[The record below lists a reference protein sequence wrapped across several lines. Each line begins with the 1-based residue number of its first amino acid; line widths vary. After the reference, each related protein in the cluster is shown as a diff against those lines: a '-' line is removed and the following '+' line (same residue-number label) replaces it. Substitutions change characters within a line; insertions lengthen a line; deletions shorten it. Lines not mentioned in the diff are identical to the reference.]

1 MPIGGGGLISG
12 IATAAKAIKPDIRIV
27 GVEVEGYASAYNQ
40 FHDRSEKLG
49 GSTVAE
55 GIAVKKPGQ
64 TTMAI
69 IKDLVDDILLIDE
82 EAIEEAINQ
91 LITIEKTVT
100 EGAGAAALAAVA
112 SHSA

>member
-1 MPIGGGGLISG
+1 
-12 IATAAKAIKPDIRIV
+12 
-27 GVEVEGYASAYNQ
+27 
-40 FHDRSEKLG
+40 
-49 GSTVAE
+49 
-55 GIAVKKPGQ
+55 
-64 TTMAI
+64 MAI